1 MKKLV
6 IQKKWKIQN
15 LKDVKNLN
23 NKKIKN
29 YKIKIK
35 NIILK
40 KLFNKNS
47 YN

>member
-23 NKKIKN
+23 SKKIKN

-40 KLFNKNS
+40 KLFNKNN
-47 YN
+47 YY